1 MIDDHYVRPE
11 FLDPIRDLLKH
22 PLDMLGVVTDECAS
36 DHRCPMPVVEIDLG
50 SGDVELPMQA
60 SQQRFKPTSLLL
72 QRAASRE
79 VQLNRQCS
87 DVHGPSLVRLN
98 TRDKEPP
105 GVYNAGMNK
114 NPLTWI
120 LVAIAA
126 VVLIFSLVLVQEVR
140 RVAEPVSELREQLNT
155 QFDRLF
161 NPTPTI
167 RPDPVS
173 IVHEVRTLARLETIQ
188 YAVEKVI
195 TAETGQEFLGFLF
208 GDRLLLVAHGTVI
221 AGVDLDKIGV
231 DDIEIDADGRV
242 LLNLPPAQVFATVLD
257 NEKSYIYDRDV
268 GLLRRGDVQ
277 LESAARLAAEREI
290 ERTALEDGILDQ
302 AQVNAEAYLYRL
314 LRSLGFPD
322 VTIQWQTQ

>member
-1 MIDDHYVRPE
+1 MQRMKKNLLTIFVSA
-11 FLDPIRDLLKH
+11 FLVVIIVF
-22 PLDMLGVVTDECAS
+22 GV
-36 DHRCPMPVVEIDLG
+36 
-50 SGDVELPMQA
+50 
-60 SQQRFKPTSLLL
+60 
-72 QRAASRE
+72 
-79 VQLNRQCS
+79 
-87 DVHGPSLVRLN
+87 
-98 TRDKEPP
+98 
-105 GVYNAGMNK
+105 
-114 NPLTWI
+114 
-120 LVAIAA
+120 
-126 VVLIFSLVLVQEVR
+126 LVLQEVR
-140 RVAEPVSELREQLNT
+140 RVTEPVTALRDQIDT
-155 QFDRLF
+155 QFNRLF

-173 IVHEVRTLARLETIQ
+173 IVHEVRALARLETIQ

-231 DDIEIDADGRV
+231 DDLEVDDQGRIF
-242 LLNLPPAQVFATVLD
+242 LTLPPAEVFVTVLD

-302 AQVNAEAYLYRL
+302 AQVNAEVYLYRL
-314 LRSLGFPD
+314 LRSLGFSD
-322 VTIQWQTQ
+322 VTIRWDSS